1 MSNLKLCG
9 LYMHRRVSMVP
20 SSSGVIDMVLFRLA
34 PVDEASRDFETH
46 QQIVVSKLK
55 RTAAGV

>member
-1 MSNLKLCG
+1 
-9 LYMHRRVSMVP
+9 MVP